1 MSAAREGKLALKEAR
16 VRAGLGREKCS
27 ALSGVNR
34 VLILRYENG
43 KAVPGIVNAAKI
55 ARVIGVELHEVKE
68 FEHAAAEA
76 EAARLVVENPGK
88 TTAPESSADDAV

>member
-1 MSAAREGKLALKEAR
+1 MSAAGKRKMALKAAR

-55 ARVIGVELHEVKE
+55 ARVLGVELHEVKE
-68 FEHAAAEA
+68 FEHAMAEA
-76 EAARLVVENPGK
+76 ETAGL
-88 TTAPESSADDAV
+88 TTANPPQNDDARGRA

>member
-16 VRAGLGREKCS
+16 VRTGLGREKCS

-55 ARVIGVELHEVKE
+55 ARVIGVELHEVEE
-68 FEHAAAEA
+68 FEHAVAEA
-76 EAARLVVENPGK
+76 ETAGL
-88 TTAPESSADDAV
+88 TTANPAQNDDARGRA

>member
-1 MSAAREGKLALKEAR
+1 LKEAR
-16 VRAGLGREKCS
+16 VEAGYGLEKCS

-55 ARVIGVELHEVKE
+55 AHVLGVRLEDIRE
-68 FEHAAAEA
+68 FEHAVAEA
-76 EAARLVVENPGK
+76 EAAGL
-88 TTAPESSADDAV
+88 TTANTTENDGAWGRA